1 MKTKEEIIAKV
12 CKYNNTH
19 EMQLNDDITVEEA
32 MECMEE
38 YANQQLQLGG
48 VVGQSEQLNCQH
60 EWNWGSFDCFGFLIS
75 KYCDKCG
82 KEEAI

>member
-48 VVGQSEQLNCQH
+48 VVGRSEQLKCPRCSSDNRKLHNLKTLICR
-60 EWNWGSFDCFGFLIS
+60 DCGTKWKF
-75 KYCDKCG
+75 
-82 KEEAI
+82 